1 MVLLAPLR
9 ASSRV
14 GVFRTRLLRPPGTAR
29 YFASSVITRQNAPV
43 KQPPHSDSVLFPG
56 AVNSKFTN
64 ELKFQR
70 PQDLPAIPTYRLIDT
85 HGEVTDKSRE
95 PDVSQELALKMYKD
109 MVTSSIMDL
118 LMYES
123 QRQGRISFYIVSAG
137 EEGIAIGSA
146 AALAPDDVIFSQYRE
161 QGVMMYRGFTLD
173 EFMNQLFANKFD
185 YGKGRNMP
193 IHYMS
198 ERLHMHPISSPL
210 ATQIP
215 HSVGAA
221 YALKLDRSSRIVVCF
236 FGEGAASEGDF
247 HAALNIAAT
256 RSCPVVFICRNNG
269 FAISTPTLEQYK
281 GDGIASRG
289 VGYGIDTVRVDGNDI
304 MAVREVT
311 MRARDIALKEQKP
324 VLVEAMSYR
333 VSHHSTSD
341 DSFAYRAKVEVE
353 DWKHRDNPITRMRK
367 WLESKSW
374 WSGEQDQEL
383 RTQVRRDI
391 LKAFARA
398 EKEKK
403 PALENL
409 FLDVYK
415 IPSRDLEEQMAELRR
430 IIEEYPDEYD
440 LEAFDRGKEG
450 L

>member
-1 MVLLAPLR
+1 M
-9 ASSRV
+9 
-14 GVFRTRLLRPPGTAR
+14 
-29 YFASSVITRQNAPV
+29 
-43 KQPPHSDSVLFPG
+43 
-56 AVNSKFTN
+56 
-64 ELKFQR
+64 
-70 PQDLPAIPTYRLIDT
+70 
-85 HGEVTDKSRE
+85 
-95 PDVSQELALKMYKD
+95 
-109 MVTSSIMDL
+109 
-118 LMYES
+118 
-123 QRQGRISFYIVSAG
+123 VSAG
-137 EEGIAIGSA
+137 EEGIAVGSA

-221 YALKLDRSSRIVVCF
+221 YALKLDQSSRIVVCF

-289 VGYGIDTVRVDGNDI
+289 VGYGIDTARVDGNDI

-324 VLVEAMSYR
+324 VLIEAMSYR

-341 DSFAYRAKVEVE
+341 DSFAYRAKIEVE
-353 DWKHRDNPITRMRK
+353 DWKRRDNPITRMRK

-374 WSGEQDQEL
+374 WSSEQDQEL
-383 RTQVRRDI
+383 RTQVRKDI

-409 FLDVYK
+409 FLDVFK
-415 IPSRDLEEQMAELRR
+415 IPSRDLEEQMTELRR
-430 IIEEYPDEYD
+430 VIEEYPDEYD